1 MIQKQNISAITPRRV
16 VITGI
21 GAVSPNG
28 IGKENFWNATKN
40 GVSGVHRISRFKTD
54 DLLCKIAGTIEDFE
68 PEKYLP
74 ASSLKSCS
82 RTIPVAI
89 AAVEECLKDRG
100 ILNDKTKKVEEGFR
114 QDLGIVIGSGG
125 SGFDFSESQFALYFS
140 GKRRQVSPYA
150 ISSSLV
156 GMLSS
161 EISIK
166 FELNGRSHVIANGC
180 TSSTDAIGYAYQT
193 IRFGE
198 ADCLLSGGAE
208 SCISHGMMSG
218 FERMKANPVH
228 FNDAPERGSR
238 PFNKD
243 REGFVLAEGSWMLF
257 LEEYEH
263 AKARNAHIYGEI
275 IGYGTTCDA
284 YHRVK
289 LMPSG
294 EQSARAMRSALKGSG
309 LTPDDIDYINYHGT
323 STQLNDA
330 TETKAVKLLFGKE
343 TTVPGSSTKS
353 LIGHPQGA
361 SGAMGVV
368 TTLLAMRD
376 SFAPPTIN
384 IENPDPEC
392 DLDYIPNKGRELTI
406 QHALCNCISFGAK
419 NSVLLLRRHLL

>member
-1 MIQKQNISAITPRRV
+1 MMTEKPSSTTPRRV

-28 IGKENFWNATKN
+28 IGKENFWRATKE
-40 GVSGVHRISRFKTD
+40 GKSGVQRISHFKTD
-54 DLLCKIAGTIEDFE
+54 DLACQIAGIISDFV
-68 PEKYLP
+68 PENYLP
-74 ASSLKSCS
+74 PQQLKSCS
-82 RTIPVAI
+82 RTIPIAI
-89 AAVEECLKDRG
+89 AAVEECLKESGLYDENEKRAA
-100 ILNDKTKKVEEGFR
+100 KAYREE
-114 QDLGIVIGSGG
+114 LGIIIGSGG

-140 GKRRQVSPYA
+140 GKRKQVSPYA

-198 ADCLLSGGAE
+198 ANLLLSGGAE

-218 FERMKANPVH
+218 FERMKANPTH
-228 FNDAPERGSR
+228 YNNDPTRGSR
-238 PFNKD
+238 PFNAN
-243 REGFVLAEGSWMLF
+243 REGFVLAEGSWMVM

-263 AKARNAHIYGEI
+263 AKARNANIYGEI

-294 EQSARAMRSALKGSG
+294 EQSARAMSMALKGSDI
-309 LTPDDIDYINYHGT
+309 TPADIDYINYHGT

-330 TETKAVKLLFGKE
+330 TETKAVKLLFGEHTK
-343 TTVPGSSTKS
+343 VPGSSTKS

-376 SFAPPTIN
+376 SFAPATIN
-384 IENPDPEC
+384 IEKLDTEC
-392 DLDYIPNKGRELTI
+392 DLDYIPNTGRPLEI
-406 QHALCNCISFGAK
+406 HNALCNCISFGAK
-419 NSVLLLRRHLL
+419 NSVILLRKV